1 MARLIETDEGLV
13 VRDDWSEGDIHFVAE
28 CMDIE
33 LTDGQ
38 VRDIMLDIVK
48 AYDTSVGINNE
59 VLERVIENRV
69 REDME

>member
-13 VRDDWSEGDIHFVAE
+13 VRDDWSEGDIHSVAE

-48 AYDTSVGINNE
+48 AYDISVGINNE
-59 VLERVIENRV
+59 VVERVIQNRV
-69 REDME
+69 GEDME

>member
-28 CMDIE
+28 CMEID

-38 VRDIMLDIVK
+38 VRDIMLDIMK
-48 AYDTSVGINNE
+48 AYDTTVGINNE
-59 VLERVIENRV
+59 VVERVIENRV
-69 REDME
+69 KEEVE

>member
-13 VRDDWSEGDIHFVAE
+13 VRDDWSEGDIRSVAE

-38 VRDIMLDIVK
+38 VRDILLDIVK
-48 AYDTSVGINNE
+48 AYDLSVGINNE
-59 VLERVIENRV
+59 VVERVIENRV
-69 REDME
+69 GEDME